1 MIDLDAHP
9 ATEAPERTF
18 ARDPVV
24 MAALD
29 AHGLSNDRLPWEQ
42 GEGTTLEVVQ
52 IVAGDLVHITLTSD
66 AEASLRWYRPRPD
79 HSVSYE
85 LDAQGAR
92 IVLEDLRLPETA
104 VAGLEGRRVAEIVDL
119 PGCEAAVIT
128 RAELRTSPN
137 MTDVVI
143 HIRHGDAR

>member
-1 MIDLDAHP
+1 MIDLDAHS
-9 ATEAPERTF
+9 AKAPEMVF

-29 AHGLSNDRLPWEQ
+29 ARGLSNDDLPWEQ
-42 GEGTTLEVVQ
+42 GEGTMLDFVQ
-52 IVAGDLVHITLTSD
+52 ISTGDLVHLTLTSD
-66 AEASLRWYRPRPD
+66 AEASLRWYRPKPD

-85 LDAQGAR
+85 LDDKGAR
-92 IVLEDLRLPETA
+92 IVLEDLHLPETA
-104 VAGLEGRRVAEIVDL
+104 VAGLAGRPVAEIVDL
-119 PGCEAAVIT
+119 PGCRGAVIT
-128 RAELRTSPN
+128 RAELQTSPN